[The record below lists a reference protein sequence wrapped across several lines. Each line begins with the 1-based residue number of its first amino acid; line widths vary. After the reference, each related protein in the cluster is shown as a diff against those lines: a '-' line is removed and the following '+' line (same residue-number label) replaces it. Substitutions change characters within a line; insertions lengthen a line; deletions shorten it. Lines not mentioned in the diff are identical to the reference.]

1 MRRMA
6 TYAHQPESQEK
17 LARRGIEPRHVNE
30 ALRSIESPRR
40 AKFGAYAVIGR
51 DAMGRPLLVIF
62 HLRQRVARVATARV
76 VTS

>member
-1 MRRMA
+1 
-6 TYAHQPESQEK
+6 
-17 LARRGIEPRHVNE
+17 VNE
-30 ALRSIESPRR
+30 ALRSIESLRR

-62 HLRQRVARVATARV
+62 RLRRRVARVATARV